1 MSRWILKAT
10 VAVTLVSTS
19 TFAVEKVTLP
29 VLPPVK
35 AVNNAT
41 LPNYAG
47 KPVLVVFW
55 AVWCAPC
62 MAELKD
68 VEKFYQEKEIAVVGI
83 SVESPQK
90 KAENFLKRVGVTFD
104 NFLDENSAFADSVKI
119 TGVPTLLILDKH
131 GNTIWIKSGYSTFP
145 EKELREAIQKIK

>member
-1 MSRWILKAT
+1 MA
-10 VAVTLVSTS
+10 VASISTS
-19 TFAVEKVTLP
+19 AFAMEKITLP
-29 VLPPVK
+29 LLPPVK
-35 AVNNAT
+35 AVNNNT
-41 LPNYAG
+41 LPDYAG
-47 KPVLVVFW
+47 KPILVVFW

-90 KAENFLKRVGVTFD
+90 KAENFLKRVGITFD
-104 NFLDENSAFADSVKI
+104 NFLDENSAFADNVQI

-131 GNTIWIKSGYSTFP
+131 GNTIWMKSGYSTFP
-145 EKELREAIQKIK
+145 EKELRGAIQKIKLIKKE